1 MITVTT
7 VIPTYN
13 RKKYLQKMLDQ
24 LLAQHLT
31 GIVQHIVI
39 VVDGSS
45 DGTLE
50 MLRSAY
56 PQVQVVLGTG
66 DWWYTKSMNAGFQ
79 KALQGQ
85 PDYILCLNDDVEI
98 GPEYVATLVHHAE
111 SIRKPAIVGSVTA
124 SVKPPHPVL
133 FSGVRDINWL
143 TYSFKLY
150 QQPGRPYNVN
160 DQNPLSPTWVL
171 PGRGMLINRQ
181 VMNNIGL
188 FDEKLVQYSS
198 DDEYCLRAI
207 KLGFQVCVCW
217 LAVVF
222 SNEEL
227 TGEGSVYKLP
237 AFLTYLSMLFNRYS
251 PAYLKNGL
259 YVVTKYGKKWA
270 LPITYTSL
278 VAGSI
283 YTYFKYR
290 LKRHV

>member
-1 MITVTT
+1 MITVLT
-7 VIPTYN
+7 VIPTFN
-13 RKKYLQKMLDQ
+13 RKTYLQKMLDQ
-24 LLAQHLT
+24 LLNQQLT
-31 GIVQHIVI
+31 GISQQIVI

-50 MLRSAY
+50 MLQTEYA
-56 PQVQVVLGTG
+56 QVHVVRGTG
-66 DWWYTKSMNAGFQ
+66 DWWYTKSMNAGFE
-79 KALQGQ
+79 KALQFQ

-98 GPEYVATLVHHAE
+98 TPDYLATLVGQAE
-111 SIRKPAIVGSVTA
+111 TLQSPAIVGSVTA
-124 SVKPPHPVL
+124 SVRPPHPVL

-143 TYSFKLY
+143 TYSFTLY
-150 QQPGRPYNVN
+150 QKPGRPYDAK
-160 DQNPLSPTWVL
+160 DQQPLSPTWVL
-171 PGRGMLINRQ
+171 PGRGMLISRQ
-181 VMNNIGL
+181 VMNRIGL

-207 KLGFQVCVCW
+207 KCGFQVRVCW

-222 SNEEL
+222 SNEQL
-227 TGEGSVYKLP
+227 TGTGSVYKLP
-237 AFLTYLSMLFNRYS
+237 PFRTYVSMMFNRYS

-278 VAGSI
+278 VAGSF